1 MKLPFITL
9 KLGNKG
15 LPYVGYTHKQG
26 LGVTWVK
33 VEVYLH
39 HTAIKSDLSWAI
51 SNIRLCF
58 SFNVLYYQQ
67 GLQILNSPEGINKKL
82 GIQLQ
87 ELSCSNLRCKNR
99 EWSFFISV
107 LSSALLF
114 MWMHFKKLLL
124 TYYFSNIWFII
135 IQTKTSNIS
144 HLWIYTREYLLSVH
158 REKFFMLRC
167 IMVTSLLYIRYIL
180 SKSIA
185 KFWGHDG

>member
-1 MKLPFITL
+1 MFITYNYQLLLLLEKISFPRMKLPFITL

-15 LPYVGYTHKQG
+15 LPYIGYTHNQG

-33 VEVYLH
+33 VEVYLY
-39 HTAIKSDLSWAI
+39 HTAIKSDLSWTI

-67 GLQILNSPEGINKKL
+67 GLEILNSTEWINRKL

-114 MWMHFKKLLL
+114 MWMHFKN
-124 TYYFSNIWFII
+124 YYWHII
-135 IQTKTSNIS
+135 
-144 HLWIYTREYLLSVH
+144 SVI
-158 REKFFMLRC
+158 FDL
-167 IMVTSLLYIRYIL
+167 
-180 SKSIA
+180 
-185 KFWGHDG
+185 